1 MRYNCSVAI
10 RRIPKPALLRN
21 LFGLATR
28 FPAQILS
35 YNKMLGQLQ
44 DAGNTTT
51 LAHCLR
57 FLETAFLVS
66 GLEQHSAGGARSRG
80 SSPKL
85 VLWNNALISAPS
97 LRTFDEARHDA
108 DLWGRWVENAVGAH
122 LLNHLQG
129 LAYEVSYWR
138 HRKHEVDFV
147 VRAGDRLWAL
157 EVKSGRPRPAA
168 GSGRFVNGIPAR
180 AV

>member
-51 LAHCLR
+51 LAHYLR
-57 FLETAFLVS
+57 LLETVFLIS

-80 SSPKL
+80 SSRKL

-97 LRTFDEARHDA
+97 LRSFEEARRDA
-108 DLWGRWVENAVGAH
+108 DLWGRWVENTVGAH